1 MDEKAIRLLI
11 ENGAIKQIKIIG
23 NGGRLHVEAITP
35 TGKQIA
41 TTLKGKLKTWS
52 MIDAAADAAEK
63 RAHKLGIGTLQ
74 LEIGKWHPG
83 QKGLK
88 L

>member
-1 MDEKAIRLLI
+1 MTKMDEKAIRLLI

-35 TGKQIA
+35 SGKQLA

-52 MIDAAADAAEK
+52 TIDAAAK
-63 RAHKLGIGTLQ
+63 WAHKLGIGTLQ
-74 LEIGKWHPG
+74 LEIDKWHPG

>member
-1 MDEKAIRLLI
+1 MTIMDEKTIRLLI
-11 ENGAIKQIKIIG
+11 ENGAIKQIKIIA

-35 TGKQIA
+35 SGKQLA

-52 MIDAAADAAEK
+52 TIDAAEK
-63 RAHKLGIGTLQ
+63 RAHKPGIGTLQ